1 MFRKGVTRGNSFGDA
16 GFMLVVVLG
25 GGALE
30 THRFRS
36 RESPKHSSGAII
48 YILWKGVTSGD
59 FW

>member
-1 MFRKGVTRGNSFGDA
+1 MTRGNSFGDA